1 MKTKNKS
8 KTIEKYLTKYF
19 RNKAGT
25 RKATRWCLFEYFN
38 IIREEPDG
46 YFKRYDKKILEDHL
60 FNFTALIENRPP
72 RTQTNLLS
80 SIKKYFER
88 SDIEVK
94 KSIWEDLKIRNNL
107 KRARA
112 ITKKATPTVQELKT
126 ILSYANLKQK
136 TLFLFCAT
144 TGLRVGEAVAL
155 TFSDIDMEKRMVSL
169 IDDTGKFDIPRYTFF
184 TPEVKDLLISWEK
197 ERMRLLEGK
206 HVKSLY
212 VRQMLEKEGF
222 TIKMKPSHKE
232 KNKDGKEVTR
242 YKYVVYMD
250 GKEVTK
256 DQLLQLDPRLF
267 PFCEKNAIAMWT
279 SLIEKA
285 GSPFNKRDTNPKFK
299 KPRYVFNQ
307 HCLRRFWYTQ
317 VSSSRFNI
325 EFMNFIGGHMSELD
339 SSYIRYL
346 DNPMWID
353 KIKKEYD
360 EHMSCLSIFESVP
373 DLSGVHEEIT
383 GLKDENKKLHNDVD
397 KLRMELLEVKMKQ
410 VQDLQKQRKK

>member
-1 MKTKNKS
+1 
-8 KTIEKYLTKYF
+8 
-19 RNKAGT
+19 
-25 RKATRWCLFEYFN
+25 
-38 IIREEPDG
+38 
-46 YFKRYDKKILEDHL
+46 
-60 FNFTALIENRPP
+60 
-72 RTQTNLLS
+72 
-80 SIKKYFER
+80 
-88 SDIEVK
+88 
-94 KSIWEDLKIRNNL
+94 
-107 KRARA
+107 
-112 ITKKATPTVQELKT
+112 
-126 ILSYANLKQK
+126 
-136 TLFLFCAT
+136 
-144 TGLRVGEAVAL
+144 VGEAVNL
-155 TFSDIDMEKRMVSL
+155 TFTDIDMEKRMVSL
-169 IDDTGKFDIPRYTFF
+169 IDDTGKFDIQRYTFF
-184 TPEVKDLLISWEK
+184 TPEVKELLISWEK
-197 ERMRLLEGK
+197 ERIRLLEGK

-256 DQLLQLDPRLF
+256 DQLLQLDNRLF

-299 KPRYVFNQ
+299 KSRYMYNQ

-360 EHMSCLSIFESVP
+360 NHMNCLSIFEAVP
-373 DLSGVHEEIT
+373 DLSGVHEELQEKDQRINDLERT
-383 GLKDENKKLHNDVD
+383 MQELKAQVIEMRLERIEKANGIKK
-397 KLRMELLEVKMKQ
+397 K
-410 VQDLQKQRKK
+410 